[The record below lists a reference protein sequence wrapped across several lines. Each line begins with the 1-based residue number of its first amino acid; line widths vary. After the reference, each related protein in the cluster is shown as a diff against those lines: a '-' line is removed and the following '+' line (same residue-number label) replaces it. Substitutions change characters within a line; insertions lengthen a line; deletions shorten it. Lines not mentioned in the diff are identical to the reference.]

1 LLIELWFIGL
11 GLGVGTVL
19 LFQFIVDLF
28 KREFTDFRWYLI
40 CIGIMLLCFALGVV
54 WS

>member
-1 LLIELWFIGL
+1 MSIGLGFIGL
-11 GLGVGTVL
+11 GLGVGTVM

-40 CIGIMLLCFALGVV
+40 CIGIMLLCFALAVV